1 MVLSFRDVWVKAAVE
16 HIVLTIMYRS
26 KGGEITTR
34 DVEPD
39 YIIFKGQTLCYFA
52 AYCHLRK
59 EGPRCFQPSRILGC
73 TVTDRTF
80 QPGEKGR
87 WRELLPLYQARGL
100 AGKSFSEGG
109 CPLPAEQ

>member
-16 HIVLTIMYRS
+16 HVILTIMYRS
-26 KGGEITTR
+26 KKGEITTR

-39 YIIFKGQTLCYFA
+39 FIVFRGSTLCYYA
-52 AYCHLRK
+52 AYCHLRH

-73 TVTDRTF
+73 SVTDRTF
-80 QPGEKGR
+80 QPSPKGR

-100 AGKSFSEGG
+100 AMKGWGEGE
-109 CPLPAEQ
+109 CPLPAG